1 MKKPIVL
8 SILFAALVFAQGV
21 FAHNPQG
28 QQMQSIKGVVK
39 YNKAPVASEVLKVK
53 LPRPVERQL
62 SNGIK
67 LLAVESHRVPSISL
81 RITIPSGDLR
91 DPAGLPGV
99 SDATAALIRLG
110 TKTRSSKEI
119 AETLADLGASLTV
132 GSGEGEGTISL
143 SALTENFDAALAV
156 LTDVLMNP
164 AFPQDE
170 LDKWKTRQRASLEQN
185 KVHPGFLDNDPC
197 SRCYTAPMR
206 ASTRTPRSTL

>member
-8 SILFAALVFAQGV
+8 SLAFAALVCVQMVAQ
-21 FAHNPQG
+21 APQG
-28 QQMQSIKGVVK
+28 QPVQSIKGVVK
-39 YNKAPVASEVLKVK
+39 YNKAPVSSEVLKVK

-143 SALTENFDAALAV
+143 SALTL
-156 LTDVLMNP
+156 
-164 AFPQDE
+164 
-170 LDKWKTRQRASLEQN
+170 RCRA
-185 KVHPGFLDNDPC
+185 G
-197 SRCYTAPMR
+197 R
-206 ASTRTPRSTL
+206 AHGR